1 MLFKAYERLAK
12 MTEQR
17 LIELEIKISYQEVAI
32 EALHRQVY
40 DQIKKIDQLEN
51 RLQKLA
57 ARFDE
62 ETEPASDIGPSNEKP
77 PHY

>member
-1 MLFKAYERLAK
+1 

-17 LIELEIKISYQEVAI
+17 LIDLEIKISYQEVSL

-40 DQIKKIDQLEN
+40 DQNKKIDQLEN

-57 ARFDE
+57 SRFDE
-62 ETEPASDIGPSNEKP
+62 GMEPATDIGPSNEKP

>member
-1 MLFKAYERLAK
+1 

-17 LIELEIKISYQEVAI
+17 VIDLEIKISYQEVAL

-40 DQIKKIDQLEN
+40 DQNKKIDQLED
-51 RLQKLA
+51 KLKKLVH
-57 ARFDE
+57 RFDA
-62 ETEPASDIGPSNEKP
+62 ETESGTDIGPSNEKP